1 MQPTSCTHVL
11 IHDSARPL
19 ISIKSIRALHRAA
32 IRDSAATLAH
42 PVVDTI
48 KRIADPKQLNQ
59 TELED
64 LERSRLWAMETPQA
78 FALPEILK
86 AYKHVRIN
94 KLHITDDTA
103 AVARIGLKTTLVAN
117 DTPNIKIT
125 TADDLSYAAWLLHR
139 DS

>member
-1 MQPTSCTHVL
+1 
-11 IHDSARPL
+11 
-19 ISIKSIRALHRAA
+19 
-32 IRDSAATLAH
+32 
-42 PVVDTI
+42 
-48 KRIADPKQLNQ
+48 
-59 TELED
+59 
-64 LERSRLWAMETPQA
+64 METPQA

-125 TADDLSYAAWLLHR
+125 TPDDLSYAAWLLHR